1 MRFFVWLLRAVVFII
16 FLGLAL
22 TNTQQVQLVL
32 AGYVWQAPLILIG
45 LAFFLVGLLAG
56 WLFTWLSVLPQQ
68 LEIGRLK
75 RELKHAQEASSVKV
89 GEEVPPLPP
98 LA

>member
-1 MRFFVWLLRAVVFII
+1 MKFFVWLLRAAVFVV

-32 AGYVWQAPLILIG
+32 AGYVWCAPLILIG

-56 WLFTWLSVLPQQ
+56 WLFTWLAALPQR

-75 RELKHAQEASSVKV
+75 RELRELKHLQETLVKPD
-89 GEEVPPLPP
+89 VPPLPP

>member
-1 MRFFVWLLRAVVFII
+1 MKFFVWLLRALVFVI

-45 LAFFLVGLLAG
+45 LVFFLVGLLAG
-56 WLFTWLSVLPQQ
+56 WLFTWLSVVPQQ

-89 GEEVPPLPP
+89 EDTPPLPP

>member
-1 MRFFVWLLRAVVFII
+1 MKFFVWLLRAMVFVI

-22 TNTQQVQLVL
+22 TNTQQAQLVL

-45 LAFFLVGLLAG
+45 LAFFLTGLLAG
-56 WLFTWLSVLPQQ
+56 WLFTWLAALPQQ

-75 RELKHAQEASSVKV
+75 RELKHVQETAAKL
-89 GEEVPPLPP
+89 EAPPLPP
-98 LA
+98 IA

>member
-1 MRFFVWLLRAVVFII
+1 MKFFVWLLRALVFVI

-32 AGYVWQAPLILIG
+32 AGYIWQAPLILVG

-56 WLFTWLSVLPQQ
+56 WLFTWLSVVPQQ

-75 RELKHAQEASSVKV
+75 RELKHVKEGVTVKSEA
-89 GEEVPPLPP
+89 PPLPP